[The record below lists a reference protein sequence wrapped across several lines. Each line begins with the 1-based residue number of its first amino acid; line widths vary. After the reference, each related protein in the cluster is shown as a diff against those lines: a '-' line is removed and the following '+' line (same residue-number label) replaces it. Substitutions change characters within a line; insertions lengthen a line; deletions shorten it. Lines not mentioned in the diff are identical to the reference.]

1 MNITN
6 LFRISLKALVSN
18 KFRALLTMLGIII
31 GVAAVIA
38 MLAIGQ
44 GSKKSIQDEISKM
57 GSNMIMVQPG
67 ADMFMGG
74 ARMAASATQTMV
86 IDDYEAIKSQSNYL
100 SAISPMVNGNGQS
113 IFGSKNWPVNMQGVN
128 QDYLFIRK
136 YSVKTGRVFTDR
148 EITTAAKV
156 CLLGQTVVEELFGEG
171 VNPIGKSI
179 RYNKIPFEVIG
190 VLNEKGEN
198 GMGQDQDD
206 VLLAPYTTVQKRV
219 VAITYLHGIYCST
232 TTEDVTQKAKAEL
245 ENVLR
250 TRHQIREGDNDDFNV
265 RSQQE
270 MLAMFSSTS
279 TIMTI
284 LLAVIAGISL
294 IVGGIGIMNIMY
306 VSVTERT
313 REIGLRMAVGARGID
328 ILTQFLIEAVMISV
342 VGGIIGAALGI
353 GSSFIIKNILNW
365 PIVITTYSIV
375 LSFAVCTFTGVFFGW
390 YPAKKAAG
398 LDPIDAIRYE

>member
-44 GSKKSIQDEISKM
+44 GSKQSIQDQVSQM
-57 GSNMIMVQPG
+57 GSNMLMVQPG
-67 ADMFMGG
+67 ADMFQGG
-74 ARMAASATQTMV
+74 ARMSASANQTLV
-86 IDDYEAIKSQSNYL
+86 LADYEAIKAQSNYV
-100 SAISPMVNGNGQS
+100 SAISPLVSANGQS
-113 IFGSKNWPVNMQGVN
+113 IYGANNWPVGMQGVN
-128 QDYLFIRK
+128 QDYLDIRK
-136 YSVKTGRVFTDR
+136 YGIESGRVFTSR
-148 EITTAAKV
+148 EIASAAKV
-156 CLLGQTVVEELFGEG
+156 CLLGQTVVTNLFGEG
-171 VNPIGKSI
+171 VDPVGKSI

-190 VLNEKGEN
+190 VLTEKGEN

-219 VAITYLHGIYCST
+219 VAITYLNSIFCSASS
-232 TTEDVTQKAKAEL
+232 EDVSEKAQTEIG
-245 ENVLR
+245 NILR
-250 TRHQIREGDNDDFNV
+250 VQHKIKEGEDDDFYV
-265 RSQQE
+265 RSQKE
-270 MLAMFSSTS
+270 MLTMFSSTS
-279 TIMTI
+279 EVMTI

-294 IVGGIGIMNIMY
+294 IVGGIGIMNIMF

-313 REIGLRMAVGARGID
+313 REIGLRMAVGARSLD
-328 ILTQFLIEAVMISV
+328 IMTQFLIEAIMISI
-342 VGGIIGAALGI
+342 VGGVIGAALGI
-353 GSSFIIKNILNW
+353 GSSFIIKNMLNW
-365 PIVITTYSIV
+365 PIVITSTSIV

-390 YPAKKAAG
+390 YPAKKAAN

>member
-6 LFRISLKALVSN
+6 LFRISLKALSSN

-57 GSNMIMVQPG
+57 GSNMMMVQPG
-67 ADMFMGG
+67 ADMFQGG
-74 ARMAASATQTMV
+74 ARMAASATKTMV
-86 IDDYEAIKSQSNYL
+86 IEDYDAIKAQSNYL
-100 SAISPMVNGNGQS
+100 SAISPLVNANGQS
-113 IFGSKNWPVNMQGVN
+113 IYGSKNWPVSMQGVN
-128 QDYLFIRK
+128 QDYLAIRK
-136 YSVKTGRVFTDR
+136 YGIQNGRVFTDR
-148 EITTAAKV
+148 EIATSAKV
-156 CLLGQTVVEELFGEG
+156 CLLGQTVVDELFGEG
-171 VNPIGKSI
+171 ADPVGKSI

-190 VLNEKGEN
+190 VLTEKGEN

-219 VAITYLHGIYCST
+219 VAITYLNGIYCST
-232 TTEDVTQKAKAEL
+232 INEDVTQKAKAEL
-245 ENVLR
+245 ENILR
-250 TRHQIREGDNDDFNV
+250 VQHKINEGDEDDFNV

-270 MLAMFSSTS
+270 MLTMFSSTS
-279 TIMTI
+279 TVMTI

-294 IVGGIGIMNIMY
+294 IVGGIGIMNIMF

-313 REIGLRMAVGARGID
+313 REIGLRMAVGARGLD
-328 ILTQFLIEAVMISV
+328 IMMQFLIEAIMISM
-342 VGGIIGAALGI
+342 VGGVIGVALGI
-353 GSSFIIKNILNW
+353 GSSYIVKNMLNW
-365 PIVITTYSIV
+365 PIVITSSSIV

-390 YPAKKAAG
+390 YPAKKAAS

>member
-67 ADMFMGG
+67 ADMFLGG

-86 IDDYEAIKSQSNYL
+86 IEDYEAIKAQSTYL

-113 IFGSKNWPVNMQGVN
+113 IYGSKNWPVSMQGVN

-136 YSVKTGRVFTDR
+136 FSVKTGRVFTDR

-156 CLLGQTVVEELFGEG
+156 CLLGQTVVDELFGEG
-171 VNPIGKSI
+171 VNPVGKSI

-190 VLNEKGEN
+190 VLSEKGEN

-219 VAITYLHGIYCST
+219 VAITYLNGIYCST
-232 TTEDVTQKAKAEL
+232 TTEEVTQKAKAEL

-250 TRHQIREGDNDDFNV
+250 ARHQIREGDDDDFNV

-294 IVGGIGIMNIMY
+294 VVGGIGIMNIMY

>member
-6 LFRISLKALVSN
+6 LFRISLKALSSN

-44 GSKKSIQDEISKM
+44 GSKKSIQDQISKM
-57 GSNMIMVQPG
+57 GSNMLMIQPG
-67 ADMFMGG
+67 ADMFQGG
-74 ARMAASATQTMV
+74 ARMNPSNTQTL
-86 IDDYEAIKSQSNYL
+86 ILDDYEAIRSQCSYI
-100 SAISPMVNGNGQS
+100 SAISPMVNGSGQS
-113 IFGSKNWPVNMQGVN
+113 IYGSNNWPVSMQGVN
-128 QDYLFIRK
+128 ADYLSIRK
-136 YSVKTGRVFTDR
+136 YGIKSGRVFTDR
-148 EITTAAKV
+148 EIVTSAKV

-171 VNPIGKSI
+171 VDPVGKSI

-190 VLNEKGEN
+190 VLTEKGEN
-198 GMGQDQDD
+198 GMGQDQDN
-206 VLLAPYTTVQKRV
+206 VLLAPYSTVQKRV
-219 VAITYLHGIYCST
+219 VAINYLNGIFCSAT
-232 TTEDVTQKAKAEL
+232 SEDVSQKAKTEL
-245 ENVLR
+245 ENILR
-250 TRHQIREGDNDDFNV
+250 NRHHIKEGDQDDFNV

-270 MLAMFSSTS
+270 MLSMFSSTS
-279 TIMTI
+279 TVMTI

-294 IVGGIGIMNIMY
+294 IVGGIGIMNIMM

-328 ILTQFLIEAVMISV
+328 ILTQFLIEAIMISML
-342 VGGIIGAALGI
+342 GGIIGVALGI
-353 GSSFIIKNILNW
+353 SSSIIIQDVLNW
-365 PIVITTYSIV
+365 PVVITSFSII

-390 YPAKKAAG
+390 YPARKAAN

>member
-44 GSKKSIQDEISKM
+44 GSKQSIQDEISKM

-67 ADMFMGG
+67 ADMFSGG
-74 ARMAASATQTMV
+74 ARMSATANQSL
-86 IDDYEAIKSQSNYL
+86 ILGDYEAIKAQSNYL
-100 SAISPMVNGNGQS
+100 SGISPMVNASGQS
-113 IFGSKNWPVNMQGVN
+113 IYGANNWPVGMQGVN
-128 QDYLFIRK
+128 QEYLNIRK
-136 YSVKTGRVFTDR
+136 YGVASGRMFTDR
-148 EITTAAKV
+148 EIATAAKV
-156 CLLGQTVVEELFGEG
+156 CLVGQTVVTNLFGEG
-171 VNPIGKSI
+171 ADPVGKTI

-190 VLNEKGEN
+190 VLTEKGEN

-219 VAITYLHGIYCST
+219 VAITYLNGIYCSASS
-232 TTEDVTQKAKAEL
+232 EDVSDKAKTEL
-245 ENVLR
+245 ENILR
-250 TRHQIREGDNDDFNV
+250 SRHHIKAGDDDDFHV
-265 RSQQE
+265 RSQKE
-270 MLAMFSSTS
+270 MLTMFSSTS
-279 TIMTI
+279 SVMTI

-294 IVGGIGIMNIMY
+294 IVGGIGIMNIMF

-328 ILTQFLIEAVMISV
+328 ILTQFLIEAVLISI
-342 VGGIIGAALGI
+342 VGGIIGVAIGV
-353 GSSFIIKNILNW
+353 GSSYVIKSMLNW
-365 PIVITTYSIV
+365 PIVITSSSIV

-390 YPAKKAAG
+390 YPAKKAAN

>member
-86 IDDYEAIKSQSNYL
+86 IEDYEAIKAQSTYL

-113 IFGSKNWPVNMQGVN
+113 IYGSKNWPVNMQGVN

-156 CLLGQTVVEELFGEG
+156 CLLGQTVVDELFGEG
-171 VNPIGKSI
+171 VNPVGKSI

-190 VLNEKGEN
+190 VLSEKGEN

-219 VAITYLHGIYCST
+219 VAITYLNGIYCST
-232 TTEDVTQKAKAEL
+232 TTEEVTQKAKAEL

-250 TRHQIREGDNDDFNV
+250 ARHQIREGDDDDFNV

-294 IVGGIGIMNIMY
+294 VVGGIGIMNIMY

>member
-1 MNITN
+1 
-6 LFRISLKALVSN
+6 
-18 KFRALLTMLGIII
+18 MLGIII

-86 IDDYEAIKSQSNYL
+86 IEDYEAIKAQSTYL

-113 IFGSKNWPVNMQGVN
+113 IYGSKNWPVNMQGVN

-156 CLLGQTVVEELFGEG
+156 CLLGQTVVDELFGEG
-171 VNPIGKSI
+171 VNPVGKSI

-190 VLNEKGEN
+190 VLSEKGEN

-219 VAITYLHGIYCST
+219 VAITYLNGIYCST
-232 TTEDVTQKAKAEL
+232 TTEEVTQKAKAEL

-250 TRHQIREGDNDDFNV
+250 ARHQIREGDDDDFNV

-294 IVGGIGIMNIMY
+294 VVGGIGIMNIMY